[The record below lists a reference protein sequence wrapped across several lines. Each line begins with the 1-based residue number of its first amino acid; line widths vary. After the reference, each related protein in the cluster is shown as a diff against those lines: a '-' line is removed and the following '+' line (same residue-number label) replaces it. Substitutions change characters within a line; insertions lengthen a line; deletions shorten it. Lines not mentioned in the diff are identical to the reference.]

1 MREHVHPYGMP
12 FAATKNPGRLLI
24 ECSTMEIESTQEVGK
39 VIRHAGLGTFVDSDG
54 LGWDVGC

>member
-1 MREHVHPYGMP
+1 
-12 FAATKNPGRLLI
+12 
-24 ECSTMEIESTQEVGK
+24 MEIESTQEVGK